1 MKAGEAV
8 KEVMRKEGIKQ
19 AELCSR
25 LEIKQ
30 PTLSERLSQKNL
42 SINKLNEMLNVMGYK
57 VVVVPRNAQFKNCE
71 GIDIE

>member
-8 KEVMRKEGIKQ
+8 KEVMKRENIKQ
-19 AELCSR
+19 LELCSR
-25 LEIKQ
+25 LNIKQ

-42 SINKLNEMLNVMGYK
+42 SVNKLNEMLNMMGYK
-57 VVVVPRNAQFKNCE
+57 VVVVPRNAKFENCE